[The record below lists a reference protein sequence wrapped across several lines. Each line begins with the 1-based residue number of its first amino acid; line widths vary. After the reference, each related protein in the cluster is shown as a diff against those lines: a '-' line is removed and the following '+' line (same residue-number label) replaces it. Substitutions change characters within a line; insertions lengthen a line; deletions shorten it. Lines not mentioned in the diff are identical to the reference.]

1 MSYTCALGT
10 FSRYTRYYSTQ
21 APFQAR
27 YAQIHQQDEYPT
39 QYVSLPCPE
48 SGMKQ
53 WSLSSAPPKGFPKV
67 LVLMVHD
74 VFLKNSFLRHRG
86 HPPCLIYH

>member
-67 LVLMVHD
+67 Q
-74 VFLKNSFLRHRG
+74 SQQRA
-86 HPPCLIYH
+86 CQASSILIMESKQIFQRP